1 MKAMAAI
8 LMVASLFFG
17 CAIFEQSRSVQR
29 EPFVFLSA
37 QVDCQELE
45 KFTDSAALSWRDTAA
60 LKVLT
65 KKVGA
70 DSASLSE
77 SHLYVSWVYFNA
89 AQGQL
94 CRQEDWYQRCSE
106 GVFSLRVI
114 NTWLL
119 NQASGQRLKLISN

>member
-45 KFTDSAALSWRDTAA
+45 KFTEL
-60 LKVLT
+60 LKFEMKLFT
-65 KKVGA
+65 TGSEIFWKKIKM
-70 DSASLSE
+70 
-77 SHLYVSWVYFNA
+77 
-89 AQGQL
+89 QL
-94 CRQEDWYQRCSE
+94 
-106 GVFSLRVI
+106 
-114 NTWLL
+114 LL
-119 NQASGQRLKLISN
+119 